1 MGAEAAAVAA
11 PPVVLEL
18 DLDVF
23 DGPFDLLITLILKD
37 EIDIWEVRVSR
48 IIAEYVLKLADSGE
62 FDLDATSQFVVLVAA
77 LLEMKSRLLLEEEVE
92 EEIADLDP
100 DEAAERL
107 LERLVRYSQF
117 KNLAGALRLRWEE
130 HSARLYRSVPVPP
143 ALLRRATPAGALPAS
158 ALPAALAPLL
168 RDPPVPD
175 TSHLAD
181 LAVSLVKEL
190 RRLRLILGDE
200 GEFTFSAVAPDDRLE
215 RAVTFFALLE
225 LHSGGEAVLRQK
237 RHLGDIV
244 VSAHDAPGAG
254 RRRRSLIR
262 APGDAGRLSAVASTA
277 PGHPRTLDLM
287 HALARRLEAL
297 LFISSRPLP
306 PAEMAAACGCST
318 AEVDEALAALRADYT
333 AERHGITLRDVAG
346 GVTFAVADDCAEDV
360 RRLTGAERPDDL
372 TPALLETLAV
382 VAYLQ
387 PVTRA
392 EAAEV
397 RGVSSEWAL
406 SSLEERGLVE
416 QQGRAD
422 TPGAPILYCTG
433 ARFLKLFGLRSLQEL
448 PPLEEFSLQA
458 AEVDAIR
465 ARLLANAERRRA

>member
-143 ALLRRATPAGALPAS
+143 ALLRRATPAGTLPAS
-158 ALPAALAPLL
+158 ALQAALAPLL

-200 GEFTFSAVAPDDRLE
+200 GEFTFSTVAPDDRLE

-225 LHSGGEAVLRQK
+225 LHSGGEVVLRQK

-244 VSAHDAPGAG
+244 V
-254 RRRRSLIR
+254 
-262 APGDAGRLSAVASTA
+262 
-277 PGHPRTLDLM
+277 
-287 HALARRLEAL
+287 
-297 LFISSRPLP
+297 
-306 PAEMAAACGCST
+306 
-318 AEVDEALAALRADYT
+318 
-333 AERHGITLRDVAG
+333 
-346 GVTFAVADDCAEDV
+346 
-360 RRLTGAERPDDL
+360 RRLTR
-372 TPALLETLAV
+372 PALVAV
-382 VAYLQ
+382 A
-387 PVTRA
+387 PV
-392 EAAEV
+392 
-397 RGVSSEWAL
+397 
-406 SSLEERGLVE
+406 
-416 QQGRAD
+416 
-422 TPGAPILYCTG
+422 
-433 ARFLKLFGLRSLQEL
+433 
-448 PPLEEFSLQA
+448 
-458 AEVDAIR
+458 
-465 ARLLANAERRRA
+465 

>member
-11 PPVVLEL
+11 PPVALELDL

-23 DGPFDLLITLILKD
+23 DGPFDLLVTLILRD

-92 EEIADLDP
+92 EEFEDLDP

-117 KNLAGALRLRWEE
+117 RSVAGSLRARWEE

-143 ALLRRATPAGALPAS
+143 ALLRRAAPAGALPAG

-181 LAVSLVKEL
+181 LAVSLIREL

-225 LHSGGEAVLRQK
+225 LHSGGEAELRQK

-244 VSAHDAPGAG
+244 VS
-254 RRRRSLIR
+254 RSARPALV
-262 APGDAGRLSAVASTA
+262 AVA
-277 PGHPRTLDLM
+277 
-287 HALARRLEAL
+287 
-297 LFISSRPLP
+297 
-306 PAEMAAACGCST
+306 PA
-318 AEVDEALAALRADYT
+318 
-333 AERHGITLRDVAG
+333 
-346 GVTFAVADDCAEDV
+346 
-360 RRLTGAERPDDL
+360 
-372 TPALLETLAV
+372 
-382 VAYLQ
+382 
-387 PVTRA
+387 
-392 EAAEV
+392 
-397 RGVSSEWAL
+397 
-406 SSLEERGLVE
+406 
-416 QQGRAD
+416 
-422 TPGAPILYCTG
+422 
-433 ARFLKLFGLRSLQEL
+433 
-448 PPLEEFSLQA
+448 
-458 AEVDAIR
+458 
-465 ARLLANAERRRA
+465 

>member
-11 PPVVLEL
+11 APDAPAAAGALASGAPPSWGTGADVGGQAHRSFEL

-92 EEIADLDP
+92 EELEDLDP

-107 LERLVRYSQF
+107 LERLVLYSQF
-117 KNLAGALRLRWEE
+117 KNAAGALRLRWAE
-130 HSARLYRSVPVPP
+130 HGARLYRSAPVPP
-143 ALLRRATPAGALPAS
+143 ALLRRPAPAGALPAS

-181 LAVSLVKEL
+181 LAVSLLKEL

-200 GEFTFSAVAPDDRLE
+200 REFTFAAVAPDDRLQ

-225 LHSGGEAVLRQK
+225 LHSGGEVVLRQK

-244 VSAHDAPGAG
+244 VRRMTRPAPV
-254 RRRRSLIR
+254 
-262 APGDAGRLSAVASTA
+262 AVA
-277 PGHPRTLDLM
+277 
-287 HALARRLEAL
+287 
-297 LFISSRPLP
+297 
-306 PAEMAAACGCST
+306 
-318 AEVDEALAALRADYT
+318 
-333 AERHGITLRDVAG
+333 
-346 GVTFAVADDCAEDV
+346 AV
-360 RRLTGAERPDDL
+360 
-372 TPALLETLAV
+372 
-382 VAYLQ
+382 
-387 PVTRA
+387 
-392 EAAEV
+392 
-397 RGVSSEWAL
+397 
-406 SSLEERGLVE
+406 
-416 QQGRAD
+416 
-422 TPGAPILYCTG
+422 
-433 ARFLKLFGLRSLQEL
+433 
-448 PPLEEFSLQA
+448 
-458 AEVDAIR
+458 
-465 ARLLANAERRRA
+465 